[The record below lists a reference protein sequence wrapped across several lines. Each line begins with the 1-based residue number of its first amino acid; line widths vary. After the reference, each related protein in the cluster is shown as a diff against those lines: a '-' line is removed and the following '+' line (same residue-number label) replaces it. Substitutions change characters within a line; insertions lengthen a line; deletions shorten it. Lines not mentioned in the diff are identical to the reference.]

1 MFNIKYNNVQ
11 PSAFNA
17 WLATIPVITP
27 STISRTRQT
36 VPKMDGELLVDDD
49 SFMDAYIEFTIHL
62 KRDDLQ
68 AKMRQIRKWL
78 SGTGTLVI
86 SDANDAYYEVKEVT
100 HTAYLKKDEKYGR
113 VSVKME
119 VYPYEF
125 LNSGNDWITS
135 YSSISN
141 TADICKPIYEITG
154 NNASGTLTVNN
165 HAMTFSGIT
174 GTLVIDTRT
183 RTAYVTYNG
192 SRTQADS
199 KINGDYEGL
208 LLKSGSNTVSCT
220 AGTLRIKPRWGF
232 RI

>member
-86 SDANDAYYEVKEVT
+86 SDANDAYYEVKEVV

-135 YSSISN
+135 YATINN
-141 TADICKPIYEITG
+141 TADTCKPIYEITG

>member
-125 LNSGNDWITS
+125 LNSGNDYITS
-135 YSSISN
+135 YASINN
-141 TADICKPIYEITG
+141 TADTCKPLYEITG
-154 NNASGTLTVNN
+154 TNVSGTLTVNN

-192 SRTQADS
+192 SRTQADN